1 MQMKYCVIYFSEGKC
16 CVIEKVKIKK
26 LEGPSLHSLQLEVGI
41 VLQLHSY
48 DLFMLISIWATS

>member
-48 DLFMLISIWATS
+48 DLFMLISI